1 VASWCRTLTTLMH
14 GISPRVRNCIT
25 DGTML
30 PQFGFRNSRK
40 WARDH
45 FACFLAR
52 SMSMKVLVQDRLCCH
67 TVAPRAV
74 FSITSGHYKPPMRSA
89 QSANTAEDTW
99 VCMEALVEVLR
110 YQLRAVTYEKNDLVQ
125 DTIHF
130 WAIYASALLSVTVE
144 MSNAAMSNALKI
156 APPSMLRGGVG
167 GGSGISTLDRYR

>member
-1 VASWCRTLTTLMH
+1 MPLKKWFPATVASWCRTLTTLMH

-25 DGTML
+25 DGTMW
-30 PQFGFRNSRK
+30 PQFCFRNSRK

-45 FACFLAR
+45 FAGFLAR

-89 QSANTAEDTW
+89 QSADTAEDTW
-99 VCMEALVEVLR
+99 VCMVALVEVLR
-110 YQLRAVTYEKNDLVQ
+110 YQLRAVTFEKNDLVQ

-130 WAIYASALLSVTVE
+130 WAIYAITHRPCAALRP
-144 MSNAAMSNALKI
+144 K
-156 APPSMLRGGVG
+156 
-167 GGSGISTLDRYR
+167 